1 MRVVRGAV
9 TSERALKQHVLAGVL
24 ALFYTAALAWF
35 AIASHHALTTQM
47 NDLGNAVQAIWSA
60 TQGDWMMTVSND
72 VDGRLKSRLAVHTNV
87 LYYAIVPLY
96 ALLPRPELLM
106 VLASLACGI
115 AGLGVYAYARLHG
128 GDSSWTLLLPLAFFL
143 HPMVHDANV
152 FDFKIVTVATAA
164 LVWSLWAFDSG
175 RNRLGCALAAVV
187 LLSQEDHAL
196 LVIGAG
202 VYLMITR
209 RRLLGALVAAAA
221 VSYLVLMLGVAVPS
235 MYSEGLSRIAGP
247 RNRLGWMS
255 GSSALAVVEHLLRP
269 DRLRLPLYLL
279 LGGGAFALAAPRILV
294 VIAPLVIGA
303 MLSGTAWMTQITGTY
318 YHLPA
323 IAILLLAVSRAA
335 GRSRRGSAIAGA
347 TVAASAVCSFLL
359 SPLPHS
365 LVATWSNYPD
375 PVESRAL
382 LRQAAAKLPPQAS
395 MSVQNNLGPWLAH
408 RHDVASFPQ
417 RSATAQY
424 TMFRLR
430 CDSGPST
437 GLFVRTSAR
446 TMFTFT
452 PEQLAG
458 VAGGMIRS
466 PDWSTLAIADGT
478 YLFGRGGSSGIP
490 RNVALQ
496 QHQRDRARLLRE
508 CADAASG
515 RLDARRW
522 LVGRYTWRE
531 LLTGG

>member
-1 MRVVRGAV
+1 MRTVRFV
-9 TSERALKQHVLAGVL
+9 TEEGALKNHVLAGVM
-24 ALFYTAALAWF
+24 ALLYTAILAWF
-35 AIASHHALTTQM
+35 AIASHRALTTQM

-60 TQGDWMMTVSND
+60 TQGDLMMTVSND

-96 ALLPRPELLM
+96 ALVPRPELLM
-106 VLASLACGI
+106 VLASIATGL

-128 GDSSWTLLLPLAFFL
+128 RDSPWTLLLPLAFYV

-152 FDFKIVTVATAA
+152 YDFKIVTIATAA

-175 RNRLGCALAAVV
+175 HPRLGCALAAVV

-196 LVIGAG
+196 LVIGLG
-202 VYLMITR
+202 VYLMLTQR
-209 RRLLGALVAAAA
+209 RRLGAIVAGTA
-221 VSYLVLMLGVAVPS
+221 VVYLVVMLKLIVPAL
-235 MYSEGLSRIAGP
+235 YGEGLSRIAGP
-247 RNRLGWMS
+247 RNRLGWMR
-255 GSSALAVVEHLLRP
+255 GANLVAILTHLVRP

-279 LGGGAFALAAPRILV
+279 LSGGAFALAAPRILV

-303 MLSGTAWMTQITGTY
+303 MLSGTAWMTQIAGTY

-323 IAILLLAVSRAA
+323 IAILLMAVAQVA
-335 GRSRRGSAIAGA
+335 GRARRPFAIAA
-347 TVAASAVCSFLL
+347 TTAAASLVCSFLL

-375 PVESRAL
+375 PAESRAL
-382 LRQAAAKLPPQAS
+382 LLKAASRLPPTAS

-408 RHDVASFPQ
+408 RYDVASFPQ

-430 CDSGPST
+430 CDFGPST

-452 PEQLAG
+452 PEQLADV
-458 VAGGMIRS
+458 VAGMIRS
-466 PDWSTLAIADGT
+466 PEWSTLAIANGT
-478 YLFGRGGSSGIP
+478 YLFARHGDVGIP
-490 RNVALQ
+490 RELALQ
-496 QHQRDRARLLRE
+496 QHARDRARLLAE
-508 CADAASG
+508 CTESAGGRVAA
-515 RLDARRW
+515 RQW
-522 LVGRYTWRE
+522 LVGRYSWSDVWRVK
-531 LLTGG
+531 